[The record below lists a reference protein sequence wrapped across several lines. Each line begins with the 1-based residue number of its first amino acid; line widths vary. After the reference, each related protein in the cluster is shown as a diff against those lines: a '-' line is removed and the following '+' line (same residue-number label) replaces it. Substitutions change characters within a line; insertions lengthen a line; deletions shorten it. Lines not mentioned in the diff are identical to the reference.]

1 MKNQPVIFQILFSG
15 RWLKQAG
22 RRVMDWFIRGGLL
35 VSRMKTG
42 STAAG
47 GAESERYG
55 YII

>member
-1 MKNQPVIFQILFSG
+1 MKNQPVIFQIIFSG

>member
-1 MKNQPVIFQILFSG
+1 
-15 RWLKQAG
+15 
-22 RRVMDWFIRGGLL
+22 MDWFIRGGLL

-42 STAAG
+42 SMAAG